1 MGCWVLNLGQPCKH
15 VKDKHLTFFSIALA
29 EQRIPELSNT
39 MNLGAKSQIVPPLL
53 THMLLY

>member
-1 MGCWVLNLGQPCKH
+1 MLGIKLGQPCKH
-15 VKDKHLTFFSIALA
+15 VNDKHLTFFSIALA